1 MCPFS
6 LLFVLTSPH
15 PSLFPFRDAL
25 LREGQEQISMSF
37 WNDPL
42 KVAADW
48 LMGIFTGWGMPEVAA
63 QILIGFLGIFV
74 LISLLMVL
82 DIFLVWVERKVVSRF
97 QDRIGPNRVGPFG
110 LIQPFADIIK
120 LLIKEDIT
128 PGGADR
134 VVYNI
139 APMLS
144 MMSVLILWAV
154 VPLAP
159 RIIGV
164 DLNIG
169 ALYIIAA
176 GAIGTLSIIMAGWS
190 SNNKFALIGAFRQ
203 VAVMVSFEIP
213 MLTMLLIPT
222 IFAGSMGFNAITEAQ
237 DIWFFWLAPLAAII
251 FLIAAIAELGR
262 APFDMSEG
270 ESELVAG
277 FNTEYSGMKFGMF
290 YAGELLHAF
299 TFGGF
304 WAILFFGGYRFF
316 GLERVSAFLAIAVI
330 IFKAFI
336 GYWIIMWIKYTLM
349 RIRIDHMLA
358 FNWKF
363 LTPLA
368 FTLLMVVA
376 LMNALLKGTPTLVY
390 VAGMFLSNLGLGWIA
405 LEVVR
410 SYSHGEREKVEG
422 PKPVV
427 EAVHH

>member
-1 MCPFS
+1 
-6 LLFVLTSPH
+6 
-15 PSLFPFRDAL
+15 
-25 LREGQEQISMSF
+25 MSF

-48 LMGIFTGWGMPEVAA
+48 LLGIFTGWGLPQIAA
-63 QILIGFLGIFV
+63 NVLIGFLGV
-74 LISLLMVL
+74 LLLISLLMVL

-120 LLIKEDIT
+120 LIIKEDTT
-128 PGGADR
+128 PGGADK

-154 VPLAP
+154 VPLASQIP
-159 RIIGV
+159 GV
-164 DLNIG
+164 NLNIG
-169 ALYIIAA
+169 VLYIIAA
-176 GAIGTLSIIMAGWS
+176 GAIGTLSIIMAGWA

-222 IFAGSMGFNAITEAQ
+222 IFSGSLGMNQIIESQ
-237 DIWFFWLAPLAAII
+237 NIWYVFLAPLAAII

-262 APFDMSEG
+262 APFDMAEG
-270 ESELVAG
+270 ESELVSG
-277 FNTEYSGMKFGMF
+277 YNIEYSGMKFGMF

-304 WAILFFGGYRFF
+304 WGILFFGGYRFF
-316 GLERVSAFLAIAVI
+316 GLEQVSPFLAIAI
-330 IFKAFI
+330 IVFKAFI
-336 GYWIIMWIKYTLM
+336 GYWIIMWVKYTLM

-368 FTLLMVVA
+368 FTLLMVTA
-376 LMNALLKGTPTLVY
+376 LMNALLKGTPTFIY
-390 VAGMFLSNLGLGWIA
+390 VVGMFLSNVVVGWIA
-405 LEVVR
+405 LEITR
-410 SYSHGEREKVEG
+410 SYSRKEREKLEG
-422 PKPVV
+422 SKTQALA
-427 EAVHH
+427 EAVQH

>member
-1 MCPFS
+1 
-6 LLFVLTSPH
+6 
-15 PSLFPFRDAL
+15 
-25 LREGQEQISMSF
+25 MSF

-48 LMGIFTGWGMPEVAA
+48 LLGVFTGWGMPELAA
-63 QILIGFLGIFV
+63 NVLIGFLGV
-74 LISLLMVL
+74 LLLISVLMVL
-82 DIFLVWVERKVVSRF
+82 DIFLVWVERKVVARF
-97 QDRIGPNRVGPFG
+97 QDRLGPNRLGPFG

-120 LLIKEDIT
+120 LIIKEDIT
-128 PGGADR
+128 PGGADK

-159 RIIGV
+159 KMLGV

-169 ALYIIAA
+169 VLYIIAA

-190 SNNKFALIGAFRQ
+190 SNNKFAMIGAFRQ
-203 VAVMVSFEIP
+203 VAVMISFEVP

-222 IFAGSMGFNAITEAQ
+222 IFAGSMGMGAITEAQ
-237 DIWFFWLAPLAAII
+237 DVWFVFLAPLGALI

-262 APFDMSEG
+262 APFDMAEG
-270 ESELVAG
+270 ESELVSG
-277 FNTEYSGMKFGMF
+277 YNIEYSGMKFGMF

-316 GLERVSAFLAIAVI
+316 GLEQVNPLLAIAVI
-330 IFKAFI
+330 VFKAFL
-336 GYWIIMWIKYTLM
+336 GYWIIMWVKYTLL
-349 RIRIDHMLA
+349 RIRIDHMLG

-363 LTPLA
+363 LTPLS
-368 FTLLMVVA
+368 FVLLMVTA
-376 LMNALLKGTPTLVY
+376 LMNALLRGTPTLVY
-390 VAGMFLSNLGLGWIA
+390 VLGMFLSNIVIGWAA
-405 LEVVR
+405 LEIAR
-410 SYSHGEREKVEG
+410 SYSRKEREKVEG
-422 PKPVV
+422 SKAVAVV
-427 EAVHH
+427 EAAHH

>member
-1 MCPFS
+1 
-6 LLFVLTSPH
+6 
-15 PSLFPFRDAL
+15 
-25 LREGQEQISMSF
+25 MSF

-48 LMGIFTGWGMPEVAA
+48 LMGIFTGWGMPELAA
-63 QILIGFLGIFV
+63 QILIGFLGV
-74 LISLLMVL
+74 LILISVLMVL
-82 DIFLVWVERKVVSRF
+82 DIGLVWIERKVVARF
-97 QDRIGPNRVGPFG
+97 QDRIGPNRLGPFG

-120 LLIKEDIT
+120 LIIKEDTT
-128 PGGADR
+128 PGGADK
-134 VVYNI
+134 VVYNL

-159 RIIGV
+159 VILGV

-169 ALYIIAA
+169 VLYIIAA

-213 MLTMLLIPT
+213 MLAVLLIPT
-222 IFAGSMGFNAITEAQ
+222 IFSGSMGTGAIIQAQ
-237 DIWFFWLAPLAAII
+237 DVWYFLLSPLGALI

-262 APFDMSEG
+262 APFDMAEG
-270 ESELVAG
+270 ESELVSG
-277 FNTEYSGMKFGMF
+277 YNIEYSGMKFGMF

-304 WAILFFGGYRFF
+304 LAILFFGGYRFF
-316 GLERVSAFLAIAVI
+316 GLEQVSPFLAIAVLV
-330 IFKAFI
+330 FKAFI
-336 GYWIIMWIKYTLM
+336 GYWLIMWVKYTLL

-368 FTLLMVVA
+368 FVLLIVTA
-376 LMNALLKGTPTLVY
+376 FMNALLAGTSTWLY
-390 VAGMFLSNLGLGWIA
+390 VSGMFLSNVLVAWGA
-405 LEVVR
+405 LEIAR
-410 SYSHGEREKVEG
+410 SYSRKERERMEG
-422 PKPVV
+422 KPQAAEV
-427 EAVHH
+427 VHH

>member
-1 MCPFS
+1 M
-6 LLFVLTSPH
+6 
-15 PSLFPFRDAL
+15 D
-25 LREGQEQISMSF
+25 F

-48 LMGIFTGWGMPEVAA
+48 LLGILTSWGMPDLVA
-63 QILIGFLGIFV
+63 QVLVGFLGV
-74 LISLLMVL
+74 LVLLSLLMVL

-128 PGGADR
+128 PNGADR
-134 VVYNI
+134 VIYNL
-139 APMLS
+139 APLLS

-159 RIIGV
+159 TILGV

-176 GAIGTLSIIMAGWS
+176 GAIGALSIIMAGWS
-190 SNNKFALIGAFRQ
+190 SNNKYALIGAFRQ
-203 VAVMVSFEIP
+203 VAVLVSFEIP
-213 MLTMLLIPT
+213 MLTTLLIPT
-222 IFAGSMGFNAITEAQ
+222 IFAGSMGMNAITQGQ
-237 DIWFFWLAPLAAII
+237 DVWYVFISPLGALI

-262 APFDMSEG
+262 APFDMGEA

-277 FNTEYSGMKFGMF
+277 YNIEYSGMKFGMF

-316 GLERVSAFLAIAVI
+316 GLERVSPFLAVAVI
-330 IFKAFI
+330 LFKAMV
-336 GYWIIMWIKYTLM
+336 GYWIIMWIKYTLL

-368 FTLLMVVA
+368 FVLLMVTA
-376 LMNALLKGTPTLVY
+376 FMNALLADAPGLIYTS
-390 VAGMFLSNLGLGWIA
+390 GMFLSNFVLAWVA
-405 LEVVR
+405 LEIAR
-410 SYSHGEREKVEG
+410 SVSRKERERRDRAKQV
-422 PKPVV
+422 
-427 EAVHH
+427 AQAHH

>member
-1 MCPFS
+1 
-6 LLFVLTSPH
+6 
-15 PSLFPFRDAL
+15 
-25 LREGQEQISMSF
+25 MSF
-37 WNDPL
+37 WHDPL

-48 LMGIFTGWGMPEVAA
+48 LLDIFTGWGMPEIAA
-63 QILIGFLGIFV
+63 QILIGFLGVFI

-128 PGGADR
+128 PGGADK

-176 GAIGTLSIIMAGWS
+176 GAIGTLSIIMAGWA
-190 SNNKFALIGAFRQ
+190 SNNKYALIGAFRQ

-237 DIWFFWLAPLAAII
+237 EIWFFWLAPLAAII

-262 APFDMSEG
+262 APFDMAEG

-277 FNTEYSGMKFGMF
+277 YNTEYSGMKFGMF

-316 GLERVSAFLAIAVI
+316 GLEQVSAFLAIAVI
-330 IFKAFI
+330 VFKAFV
-336 GYWIIMWIKYTLM
+336 GYWIIMWVKYTLM
-349 RIRIDHMLA
+349 RIRIDHMLG

-363 LTPLA
+363 LTPLS
-368 FTLLMVVA
+368 FVLLMVVA
-376 LMNALLKGTPTLVY
+376 LLNALLAGTPTWLY
-390 VAGMFLSNLGLGWIA
+390 VTVMFLSNVLVGWVA
-405 LEVVR
+405 LEIAR
-410 SYSHGEREKVEG
+410 SYSRKERERVEG
-422 PKPVV
+422 VQQVV
-427 EAVHH
+427 EVQH

>member
-1 MCPFS
+1 MDF
-6 LLFVLTSPH
+6 LK
-15 PSLFPFRDAL
+15 
-25 LREGQEQISMSF
+25 
-37 WNDPL
+37 DPL

-48 LMGIFTGWGMPEVAA
+48 LLGIFTGWGMPEIAT
-63 QILIGFLGIFV
+63 QILLGFLGVLI

-128 PGGADR
+128 PEGADK
-134 VVYNI
+134 VVYNL
-139 APMLS
+139 APILS

-159 RIIGV
+159 TMLGV

-176 GAIGTLSIIMAGWS
+176 GAISTLSIIMAGWS
-190 SNNKFALIGAFRQ
+190 SNNKYALIGAFRE

-222 IFAGSMGFNAITEAQ
+222 IFSGSMGIGAITKSQ
-237 DIWFFWLAPLAAII
+237 DVWFVLLAPLAALI

-262 APFDMSEG
+262 APFDMGEA
-270 ESELVAG
+270 ESELVSG
-277 FNTEYSGMKFGMF
+277 YNIEYSGMKFGMF

-299 TFGGF
+299 TYGGF

-316 GLERVSAFLAIAVI
+316 GLEQVSAFLAIAVVL
-330 IFKAFI
+330 FKAMV
-336 GYWIIMWIKYTLM
+336 GYWIIMWVKYTLM

-368 FTLLMVVA
+368 FVLLMVVA
-376 LMNALLKGTPTLVY
+376 FMNALLRGSPTWLY
-390 VAGMFLSNLGLGWIA
+390 VSGMFLANVVVGWVA
-405 LEVVR
+405 LEIARVTSR
-410 SYSHGEREKVEG
+410 KEREKVEG

-427 EAVHH
+427 EAAHH

>member
-1 MCPFS
+1 MN
-6 LLFVLTSPH
+6 
-15 PSLFPFRDAL
+15 
-25 LREGQEQISMSF
+25 F

-42 KVAADW
+42 KFAGDW
-48 LMGIFTGWGMPEVAA
+48 LLSIFISWGMPVVAA
-63 QILIGFLGIFV
+63 QILIGFLGV
-74 LISLLMVL
+74 LLLLSLLMVL

-128 PGGADR
+128 PEGADK
-134 VVYNI
+134 VVYNL
-139 APMLS
+139 APLLS

-159 RIIGV
+159 TMLGV

-176 GAIGTLSIIMAGWS
+176 GAIGALSIIMAGWS
-190 SNNKFALIGAFRQ
+190 SNNKYALIGAFRQ
-203 VAVMVSFEIP
+203 VAVLVSFEIP
-213 MLTMLLIPT
+213 MLTILLIPT
-222 IFAGSMGFNAITEAQ
+222 IFAGSMGMSAITQGQ
-237 DIWFFWLAPLAAII
+237 DIWYVFLSPLGALI

-262 APFDMSEG
+262 APFDMGEA
-270 ESELVAG
+270 ESELVSG
-277 FNTEYSGMKFGMF
+277 YNIEYSGMKFGMF

-316 GLERVSAFLAIAVI
+316 GLEQVSPFLAVAVI
-330 IFKAFI
+330 LFKAMI
-336 GYWIIMWIKYTLM
+336 GYWIIMWIKYTLL

-368 FTLLMVVA
+368 FVLLMMTA
-376 LMNALLKGTPTLVY
+376 LINALLMNAPVWLFMS
-390 VAGMFLSNLGLGWIA
+390 AMFLSNVLLAWIA
-405 LEVVR
+405 MEIAR
-410 SYSHGEREKVEG
+410 SVSRREREKIEG
-422 PKPVV
+422 VV
-427 EAVHH
+427 TT

>member
-15 PSLFPFRDAL
+15 PSPFPFRDAL

-63 QILIGFLGIFV
+63 NILIGFLGIFV
-74 LISLLMVL
+74 LIALLMVL
-82 DIFLVWVERKVVSRF
+82 DIFLVWVERKVVARF
-97 QDRIGPNRVGPFG
+97 QDRLGPNRVGPFG

-120 LLIKEDIT
+120 LIIKEDTT
-128 PGGADR
+128 PGGADK

-139 APMLS
+139 APILS

-159 RIIGV
+159 KMLGV

-169 ALYIIAA
+169 ALYIIAS

-222 IFAGSMGFNAITEAQ
+222 IFSGSMGMGAITNAQ
-237 DIWFFWLAPLAAII
+237 QNTWFVFLAPLAAVI

-262 APFDMSEG
+262 APFDMAEG
-270 ESELVAG
+270 ESELV
-277 FNTEYSGMKFGMF
+277 SG
-290 YAGELLHAF
+290 YN
-299 TFGGF
+299 
-304 WAILFFGGYRFF
+304 I
-316 GLERVSAFLAIAVI
+316 
-330 IFKAFI
+330 
-336 GYWIIMWIKYTLM
+336 
-349 RIRIDHMLA
+349 
-358 FNWKF
+358 
-363 LTPLA
+363 
-368 FTLLMVVA
+368 
-376 LMNALLKGTPTLVY
+376 
-390 VAGMFLSNLGLGWIA
+390 
-405 LEVVR
+405 
-410 SYSHGEREKVEG
+410 
-422 PKPVV
+422 
-427 EAVHH
+427 

>member
-1 MCPFS
+1 
-6 LLFVLTSPH
+6 
-15 PSLFPFRDAL
+15 
-25 LREGQEQISMSF
+25 MSF

-48 LMGIFTGWGMPEVAA
+48 LMGIFTGWGMPEIAA
-63 QILIGFLGIFV
+63 QILIGFLGV
-74 LISLLMVL
+74 LMLISLLMVL

-120 LLIKEDIT
+120 LLIKEDTT
-128 PGGADR
+128 PGGADK

-213 MLTMLLIPT
+213 MLAVLLIPT
-222 IFAGSMGFNAITEAQ
+222 IFAGSMGLNAIIEKQ
-237 DIWFFWLAPLAAII
+237 DIWFFFFAPLGALI

-262 APFDMSEG
+262 APFDMAEG

-277 FNTEYSGMKFGMF
+277 YNTEYSGMKFGMF

-304 WAILFFGGYRFF
+304 WSILFFGGYRFF
-316 GLERVSAFLAIAVI
+316 GLEQVSAFLAIVVI
-330 IFKAFI
+330 IFKAFV
-336 GYWIIMWIKYTLM
+336 GYWIIMWVKYTLM
-349 RIRIDHMLA
+349 RIRIDHMLG

-363 LTPLA
+363 LTPLS

-376 LMNALLKGTPTLVY
+376 LMNALLAGTPILIYTS
-390 VAGMFLSNLGLGWIA
+390 GMFLSNIVLGWIA
-405 LEVVR
+405 LEVAR
-410 SYSHGEREKVEG
+410 SYSRKEREKVEG
-422 PKPVV
+422 MKKVV
-427 EAVHH
+427 TTSRSSL

>member
-1 MCPFS
+1 
-6 LLFVLTSPH
+6 
-15 PSLFPFRDAL
+15 
-25 LREGQEQISMSF
+25 MSF

-42 KVAADW
+42 NVTADW
-48 LMGIFTGWGMPEVAA
+48 LMGIFTGWGMSEIVA

-74 LISLLMVL
+74 LVALLMVV
-82 DIFLVWVERKVVSRF
+82 DIFLVWVERKVVARF
-97 QDRIGPNRVGPFG
+97 QDRIGPNRLGPWG

-120 LLIKEDIT
+120 LIIKEDTT
-128 PGGADR
+128 PGGADK
-134 VVYNI
+134 VVYNV
-139 APMLS
+139 APILS

-154 VPLAP
+154 IPLAP
-159 RIIGV
+159 QMIGV
-164 DLNIG
+164 EDLNIG

-222 IFAGSMGFNAITEAQ
+222 IFAGSMGFNDIIQAQ
-237 DIWFFWLAPLAAII
+237 YPVPFVLLAPLAAII

-262 APFDMSEG
+262 APFDMAEG
-270 ESELVAG
+270 ESELVSG

-304 WAILFFGGYRFF
+304 MGILFFGGYSLF
-316 GLERVSAFLAIAVI
+316 GLERIPALAWLNSPFVH
-330 IFKAFI
+330 IFVLIVKAMI
-336 GYWIIMWIKYTLM
+336 GYWIIMWVKYTLL

-368 FTLLMVVA
+368 FVLLMVVA
-376 LMNALLKGTPTLVY
+376 LMNALLKGSPLWVY
-390 VAGMFLSNLGLGWIA
+390 TAGMFLSNVVVGWVA
-405 LEVVR
+405 LEVARV
-410 SYSHGEREKVEG
+410 YSRREREKVEG
-422 PKPVV
+422 V
-427 EAVHH
+427 ATT